1 MARRV
6 ALICLFAAVTAPSR
20 NGLAL
25 GSTGPSADAALS
37 AVIARRA
44 AILSSISAP
53 AAAPPTPPPRT
64 STLPPQ
70 PPTPPPPPPAAAQ
83 VVGDFAA
90 EAGPGE
96 RDAAAGGGKRRVRT
110 WEECVSEVLGPSSED
125 ERADKL
131 ARARGAVAVPEYWP
145 CLDDATEAFSE
156 PSAARGV
163 HRAQGVG
170 ASQVPHTNL
179 DARGPQARGPDASEA
194 PQAGGGAGVGGQGA
208 GAGARR
214 REARRPEGVDDRAGG
229 GGREGRWAAEGREGD
244 VVEGEVDDTMELPR
258 STEMVVAAAKA
269 RADVALLRRF
279 DAFARGEVDD
289 ALSNTHS
296 CMHVWRL

>member
-53 AAAPPTPPPRT
+53 AAAPPTPAPRT

-131 ARARGAVAVPEYWP
+131 ALARGTLAVPEYWP
-145 CLDDATEAFSE
+145 CLDDATAAFTE

-163 HRAQGVG
+163 HRAQGIG
-170 ASQVPHTNL
+170 ASQAPHTTL
-179 DARGPQARGPDASEA
+179 DARGPPAWGPDASEA
-194 PQAGGGAGVGGQGA
+194 PQQGGGAGDGGQGA
-208 GAGARR
+208 GSLT
-214 REARRPEGVDDRAGG
+214 PCDK
-229 GGREGRWAAEGREGD
+229 D
-244 VVEGEVDDTMELPR
+244 VNPSIKKSR
-258 STEMVVAAAKA
+258 
-269 RADVALLRRF
+269 
-279 DAFARGEVDD
+279 
-289 ALSNTHS
+289 
-296 CMHVWRL
+296 